1 MAVDLKGRN
10 FLTLRDFTAEE
21 ISHYLELAAQLK
33 ADKKNGT
40 MKKYMEGKNIALIF
54 EKPSTRTRCSFVVA
68 CNDMGAFP
76 EYLGKGDIQL
86 GKESV
91 EDTARVLGRMF
102 DGIEFRGFSQKV
114 VEDLAKYSGV
124 PVWNGLTDED
134 HPTQILADFLTI
146 QEHLGKLKGVKLVY
160 MGDGRNN
167 MANALLLS
175 VLQRNFS
182 QKKALLKSV
191 KRMLNS
197 QVHQLLLL
205 LMLLKLLKMLTYSIL
220 MYGAQWVKKIR
231 RRKELLSF
239 LHTRLIAMLW
249 L

>member
-1 MAVDLKGRN
+1 
-10 FLTLRDFTAEE
+10 
-21 ISHYLELAAQLK
+21 
-33 ADKKNGT
+33 
-40 MKKYMEGKNIALIF
+40 
-54 EKPSTRTRCSFVVA
+54 
-68 CNDMGAFP
+68 MGAFP

-167 MANALLLS
+167 MANAL
-175 VLQRNFS
+175 
-182 QKKALLKSV
+182 
-191 KRMLNS
+191 
-197 QVHQLLLL
+197 
-205 LMLLKLLKMLTYSIL
+205 
-220 MYGAQWVKKIR
+220 
-231 RRKELLSF
+231 
-239 LHTRLIAMLW
+239 
-249 L
+249 